1 MSICLLSW
9 YGGLLVLCPIFAF
22 VFSVLTKL
30 SILRCRKCRQI
41 LYNSIIIS
49 KGCQQRPTHKPI
61 KITYLKYPVF
71 SFRFNKW
78 LWKSLSVGS
87 DITAEVGIAREEIVD
102 QLQTSIDIVFFSK
115 NCVSSMTTLDASPN
129 ILLIAV
135 IFSNIDFKVNT
146 IAGM

>member
-1 MSICLLSW
+1 MPAEAHTQANQNHLS
-9 YGGLLVLCPIFAF
+9 
-22 VFSVLTKL
+22 
-30 SILRCRKCRQI
+30 
-41 LYNSIIIS
+41 
-49 KGCQQRPTHKPI
+49 THKPI